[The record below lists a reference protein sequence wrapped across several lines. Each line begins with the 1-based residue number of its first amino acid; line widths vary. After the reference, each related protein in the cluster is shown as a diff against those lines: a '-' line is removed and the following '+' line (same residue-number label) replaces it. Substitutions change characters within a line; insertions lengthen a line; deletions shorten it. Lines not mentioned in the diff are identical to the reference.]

1 MTLKRFV
8 SILLLVTLIAVV
20 AKPARAEAM
29 DPQLILIIAGVGIA
43 VVALIAVL
51 IIANASEG
59 RRRGS
64 AELSTAEAGP
74 TVVLV
79 YTTAVESP

>member
-1 MTLKRFV
+1 MTFKRFV

-29 DPQLILIIAGVGIA
+29 DPQLIMIIAGVGIA

-59 RRRGS
+59 RRRGG
-64 AELSTAEAGP
+64 AGLSTAEAGP

>member
-1 MTLKRFV
+1 VTFKRFV
-8 SILLLVTLIAVV
+8 CILLLVTLIAVV
-20 AKPARAEAM
+20 VKPARAEAM
-29 DPQLILIIAGVGIA
+29 DPQLILIIAGVAVA

-59 RRRGS
+59 RRRG
-64 AELSTAEAGP
+64 AELSTAEGGP

>member
-1 MTLKRFV
+1 VTFKRFV
-8 SILLLVTLIAVV
+8 SILLLVTLITVV

-29 DPQLILIIAGVGIA
+29 DPQLILIIAGVAIA

-59 RRRGS
+59 RRRG

>member
-1 MTLKRFV
+1 MTFKRFV
-8 SILLLVTLIAVV
+8 SILLLVTLITVV

-29 DPQLILIIAGVGIA
+29 DPQVILIIAGVAIA
-43 VVALIAVL
+43 VVVLIAVL

-59 RRRGS
+59 RRRG

>member
-1 MTLKRFV
+1 VTFKRFV

-20 AKPARAEAM
+20 TKPARAEAM
-29 DPQLILIIAGVGIA
+29 DPQVILIIAGVAIA

-59 RRRGS
+59 RRRG

>member
-1 MTLKRFV
+1 MTFKRFV
-8 SILLLVTLIAVV
+8 SILLLVTLITVV

-29 DPQLILIIAGVGIA
+29 DPQLILIIAGVAIA

-59 RRRGS
+59 RRRG

>member
-1 MTLKRFV
+1 MTFKRFV

-29 DPQLILIIAGVGIA
+29 DPQLILIIAGVAVA

-59 RRRGS
+59 RRRG

-74 TVVLV
+74 TVVSV

>member
-1 MTLKRFV
+1 MTFKRFV

-20 AKPARAEAM
+20 AKPARAAAM
-29 DPQLILIIAGVGIA
+29 DPQVILIIAGVAIA

-59 RRRGS
+59 RRRG

>member
-1 MTLKRFV
+1 VTFKRFV

-59 RRRGS
+59 RRRG

-74 TVVLV
+74 PVILV